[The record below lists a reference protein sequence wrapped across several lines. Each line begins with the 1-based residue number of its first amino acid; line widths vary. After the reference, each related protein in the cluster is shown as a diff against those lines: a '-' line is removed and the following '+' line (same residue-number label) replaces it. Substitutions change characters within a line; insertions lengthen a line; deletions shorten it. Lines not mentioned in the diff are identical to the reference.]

1 MEENMLKVKYN
12 ELLAR
17 YNKGAEYLAKNPE
30 DDKALEEFNRIS
42 DELNNIIQ
50 AIPNMTDKEKTEGFV
65 IEETEQVS
73 EQVEEQ
79 QIIVKAG
86 ERELYTGKTENMNY
100 VVPAPVEQSK
110 PVIEPDNIIETSS
123 GNIVLT
129 PEIVKKYLVNGQGHV
144 TEQEIAMFIGMCKA
158 NRLNPFNKEAYLIKY
173 SSEPATMVTSKDIFF
188 KRANQN
194 PNFDGMESGI
204 IVLNNDKQIEKRA
217 GHIYIKGETIVGAW
231 CKVYRKD
238 WSHPIY
244 QEVNMSEYEGRKK
257 SGELNQNWKQ
267 KPAVMI
273 TKVAEATALRKAFT
287 ENLQGMYITE
297 ETDNVAVEIPAREQ
311 PKDIL

>member
-50 AIPNMTDKEKTEGFV
+50 AIPNMTDKEKTEGFE
-65 IEETEQVS
+65 IEEIILQKPIEDLGIETYTPVNKS
-73 EQVEEQ
+73 EAIAIQE
-79 QIIVKAG
+79 KSN
-86 ERELYTGKTENMNY
+86 T
-100 VVPAPVEQSK
+100 K

>member
-1 MEENMLKVKYN
+1 MEEIMLKEKYN
-12 ELLAR
+12 ELLVR
-17 YNKGAEYLAKNPE
+17 YNNGAKYLAENPN
-30 DDKALEEFNRIS
+30 DDKALEEFNKIS

-50 AIPNMTDKEKTEGFV
+50 AIPNMTNKEKTEGFV
-65 IEETEQVS
+65 IEESEQVS
-73 EQVEEQ
+73 EQVDTNIE
-79 QIIVKAG
+79 IYTPVNKPKAIVIQEKSN
-86 ERELYTGKTENMNY
+86 T
-100 VVPAPVEQSK
+100 K

-297 ETDNVAVEIPAREQ
+297 ETDSVAVEIPAREQ

>member
-1 MEENMLKVKYN
+1 MEENVLKEKYN

-30 DDKALEEFNRIS
+30 DDKALEEFNKIS

-50 AIPNMTDKEKTEGFV
+50 AIPNMTDKEKTEGFDIKEPILQKPIEDLGIETYTPVKQSKPIV
-65 IEETEQVS
+65 IQEKSNT
-73 EQVEEQ
+73 
-79 QIIVKAG
+79 
-86 ERELYTGKTENMNY
+86 
-100 VVPAPVEQSK
+100 K

-129 PEIVKKYLVNGQGHV
+129 PEIVKKYLVNGQGNV
-144 TEQEIAMFIGMCKA
+144 TEQEIAMFIGMCRA

-173 SSEPATMVTSKDIFF
+173 SSEPATMVTSKDVFF

-273 TKVAEATALRKAFT
+273 TKVAEVTALRKAFT

-297 ETDNVAVEIPAREQ
+297 ETDNVAIEVEREQ

>member
-1 MEENMLKVKYN
+1 MEENMLKLKYN

-17 YNKGAEYLAKNPE
+17 YNKGAEYLAQNPNDE
-30 DDKALEEFNRIS
+30 KAMEEFNKIS
-42 DELNNIIQ
+42 DELNNIIE
-50 AIPNMTDKEKTEGFV
+50 AIPNMTDKEKTEGFE
-65 IEETEQVS
+65 IEESEQVS
-73 EQVEEQ
+73 EQVDKNIE
-79 QIIVKAG
+79 IYTPVNKSKAIAIQ
-86 ERELYTGKTENMNY
+86 EKSNT
-100 VVPAPVEQSK
+100 K

-144 TEQEIAMFIGMCKA
+144 TEQEIAMFIGMCRA

-297 ETDNVAVEIPAREQ
+297 ETDNVAVEIPTREQ

>member
-65 IEETEQVS
+65 IEEP
-73 EQVEEQ
+73 
-79 QIIVKAG
+79 IIQKPIEDLGIETYTPVK
-86 ERELYTGKTENMNY
+86 
-100 VVPAPVEQSK
+100 QSKPIVIQEKSNTK

-144 TEQEIAMFIGMCKA
+144 TEQEIAMFIGMCRA

>member
-65 IEETEQVS
+65 IEEP
-73 EQVEEQ
+73 
-79 QIIVKAG
+79 IIQKPIEDLGIETYTPVK
-86 ERELYTGKTENMNY
+86 
-100 VVPAPVEQSK
+100 QSKPIVIQEKSNTK

-144 TEQEIAMFIGMCKA
+144 TEQEIAMFIGMCRA

-311 PKDIL
+311 PKDILA

>member
-17 YNKGAEYLAKNPE
+17 YNKGAEYLAKNPD

-50 AIPNMTDKEKTEGFV
+50 AIPNMTDKEKTEGFE
-65 IEETEQVS
+65 IEEIILQKPIEDLGIETYTPVNKS
-73 EQVEEQ
+73 EAIAIQE
-79 QIIVKAG
+79 KSNA
-86 ERELYTGKTENMNY
+86 
-100 VVPAPVEQSK
+100 K

-144 TEQEIAMFIGMCKA
+144 TEQEIAMFIGMCRA

-297 ETDNVAVEIPAREQ
+297 EADNVAVEIPTREQ

>member
-1 MEENMLKVKYN
+1 MEENVLKLKYN
-12 ELLAR
+12 ELLNR
-17 YNKGAEYLAKNPE
+17 YKKGSEYYAEHQ
-30 DDKALEEFNRIS
+30 DDEKVKEKLEKIENELSNIMEALP
-42 DELNNIIQ
+42 D
-50 AIPNMTDKEKTEGFV
+50 MTDKEKTEGFV
-65 IEETEQVS
+65 IEESEQVS
-73 EQVEEQ
+73 EQVDTNIE
-79 QIIVKAG
+79 IYTPVNKSKAIAIQ
-86 ERELYTGKTENMNY
+86 EKSNTN
-100 VVPAPVEQSK
+100 

-204 IVLNNDKQIEKRA
+204 IVLKNDKQIEKRT

-287 ENLQGMYITE
+287 ESLQGMYITE

>member
-17 YNKGAEYLAKNPE
+17 YNKGADYLAKNPE

-297 ETDNVAVEIPAREQ
+297 ETDNVAVEISAREQ

>member
-1 MEENMLKVKYN
+1 
-12 ELLAR
+12 
-17 YNKGAEYLAKNPE
+17 
-30 DDKALEEFNRIS
+30 
-42 DELNNIIQ
+42 
-50 AIPNMTDKEKTEGFV
+50 
-65 IEETEQVS
+65 
-73 EQVEEQ
+73 
-79 QIIVKAG
+79 
-86 ERELYTGKTENMNY
+86 
-100 VVPAPVEQSK
+100 
-110 PVIEPDNIIETSS
+110 
-123 GNIVLT
+123 
-129 PEIVKKYLVNGQGHV
+129 
-144 TEQEIAMFIGMCKA
+144 MCRA